1 MKLLRVALL
10 LLVVVPLVDAIDV
23 EKELES
29 VTGELEKVLSQLQR
43 VNEENVQIK
52 NIIINLQKNMNDVQ
66 VGKA

>member
-43 VNEENVQIK
+43 VNEENVQMK
-52 NIIINLQKNMNDVQ
+52 NIIINLQKNMNDVL